1 MGLTTAGY
9 LALASLVVGAAGT
22 GYSVYSQNQAAKTQ
36 DTFALLNAQ
45 MGREQGQLQARLAMA
60 QANIQ
65 AQTAQANER
74 IGMANANAIRGD
86 AEARTRASEQNI
98 INTRAD
104 QERFQSTQR
113 SMMSA
118 SGLVDST
125 GSPLDLLADTASA
138 HQMQLAE
145 MQYQTELER
154 RQLFREADMTALGA
168 RMSGLDAGMET
179 LKGMSQAAAAR
190 MSSRQATLNG
200 YAGAA
205 QADAMRSQA
214 VATGISGA
222 GSAIGSA
229 YGFSREGSL
238 RFGTKQ
244 TYGGPT
250 YM

>member
-1 MGLTTAGY
+1 MGWEAATY
-9 LALASLVVGAAGT
+9 LAVASLVVGAAGT
-22 GYSVYSQNQAAKTQ
+22 GYGIYTQNQAAKTQ

-45 MGREQGQLQARLAMA
+45 MGRQQGQLQARLAMA

-65 AQTAQANER
+65 AQTAHANER

-98 INTRAD
+98 ISTRAD

-138 HQMQLAE
+138 HQMELAE

-154 RQLFREADMTALGA
+154 RQLFREADMTA
-168 RMSGLDAGMET
+168 MSGLDAGNEM

-190 MSSRQATLNG
+190 MSSRQATLTG
-200 YAGAA
+200 YSESAKAN
-205 QADAMRSQA
+205 AMRSQA
-214 VATGISGA
+214 VATGIQGT
-222 GSAIGSA
+222 GSALGSS
-229 YGFSREGSL
+229 YNYYREGAF
-238 RFGTKQ
+238 RFKSS
-244 TYGGPT
+244 
-250 YM
+250 